1 MAERITSVDPVFGD
15 LLYQIQMVEGISRV
29 WIEADEP
36 MAIYQVSYTS
46 VTTKKVGIDITGLV
60 MKIQKE
66 KEEDLTEIVRDDLI
80 GLTWENLVVN
90 IDLWDKLA
98 YIYYYAYPDTN
109 AVASNIFMIVPY
121 IVNWIKICFQV
132 YVDP

>member
-1 MAERITSVDPVFGD
+1 
-15 LLYQIQMVEGISRV
+15 
-29 WIEADEP
+29 

-80 GLTWENLVVN
+80 GLT
-90 IDLWDKLA
+90 
-98 YIYYYAYPDTN
+98 
-109 AVASNIFMIVPY
+109 
-121 IVNWIKICFQV
+121 
-132 YVDP
+132 